1 MAEVKCWTVAVGNL
15 PMPWHSR
22 KVKKSAK
29 EATHYINGLNGFLGF
44 HPCPPDGT
52 LCIFDSENNAKR
64 ARNLMNA
71 KGILT
76 GTNICEVF
84 VDEMYIQR
92 RAEDERSN

>member
-1 MAEVKCWTVAVGNL
+1 MSEVKCWTVAVGNA

-29 EATHYINGLNGFLGF
+29 EALKYITKLDGFIGV
-44 HPCPPDGT
+44 HPHPPDGT

-64 ARNLMNA
+64 ARNMMRS

-84 VDEMYIQR
+84 VDEQYLKMS
-92 RAEDERSN
+92 DN